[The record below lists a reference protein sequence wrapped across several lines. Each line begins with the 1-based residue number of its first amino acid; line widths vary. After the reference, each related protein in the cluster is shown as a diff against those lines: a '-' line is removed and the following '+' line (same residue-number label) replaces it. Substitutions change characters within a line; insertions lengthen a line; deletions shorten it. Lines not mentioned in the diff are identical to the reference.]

1 MSSTSSTT
9 VSSDRVRNNT
19 ALSRYE
25 LDVDGAL
32 AFANYRLS
40 RGSVIITH
48 TETPPALR
56 GQGIASRLVK
66 GALEQIRADGLKVVA
81 GCGFVV
87 DYLQKH
93 PEFSDIAS

>member
-1 MSSTSSTT
+1 MSEETT
-9 VSSDRVRNNT
+9 TVRNNA

-25 LDVDGAL
+25 LDVNGSI
-32 AFANYRLS
+32 AFANYRLAP
-40 RGSVIITH
+40 GKVIITH

-56 GQGIASRLVK
+56 GRGIASRLVQ
-66 GALEQIRADGLKVVA
+66 GALEQIRANGLKVVA

-93 PEFSDIAS
+93 PEYADITA